1 MRGKRERNR
10 FRWGGAG
17 SREHTV
23 ACAARGKLTPTHPP
37 SQLTQVPADVSEADL
52 LPLFSAYGPVRS
64 LHLLKGVDSKPRG
77 VRECGCE
84 LRERRDEAT
93 PTHTHTPSFLIFPP
107 TGCAMVLYSR
117 WAHAE
122 AACTALDGAD
132 ALSCGRALVCHFAN
146 PRRGGGPGAP
156 PEPGIAPRKLFV
168 GQVPRDADEG
178 SLRPLFEPFG
188 PIESISILRTL
199 RGASAGCAF
208 VQYASWA
215 GAEAAMEAHAGR
227 TRLPGADAPLV
238 VKFADAR
245 RREVAARAAVAAAAA
260 AAAAAAVVPGLGTN
274 PTTTTGPLFSGGP
287 GGDAWSYG
295 GTTFYGDT
303 SAAASAAWPSAA
315 APVPVPPRR
324 SSPDGAGGYGS
335 AYSSPY
341 DPSAGGYG
349 GELGGA
355 DALTSAAAASA
366 AAASRLDG
374 LALPDDLPGV
384 SPDSGDDVAAVVA
397 RSASSASLGS
407 SLGGGGGG
415 HAATAPFAQPLPPP
429 LYPPSTAPASLDALL
444 ASSAS
449 LGLPPPPPTWGQRF
463 GPSDPPSAWRL
474 FVGQVPVDA
483 SEADLHRVFAP
494 IGDVAELYVL
504 RSGGGKSRGCAFVTY
519 TTRGAAA
526 AAIAALDG
534 APLGRVAAPAV
545 GGPPPRRLV
554 VRFADRAG
562 RGAAVGA
569 AHAHAAAALA
579 AVPAAGYYF

>member
-1 MRGKRERNR
+1 
-10 FRWGGAG
+10 
-17 SREHTV
+17 
-23 ACAARGKLTPTHPP
+23 
-37 SQLTQVPADVSEADL
+37 
-52 LPLFSAYGPVRS
+52 
-64 LHLLKGVDSKPRG
+64 
-77 VRECGCE
+77 
-84 LRERRDEAT
+84 
-93 PTHTHTPSFLIFPP
+93 
-107 TGCAMVLYSR
+107 MVLYSR

-132 ALSCGRALVCHFAN
+132 ALARGRALVCHFAN

-178 SLRPLFEPFG
+178 ALRPLFEPFG
-188 PIESISILRTL
+188 PIESISILRTH

-215 GAEAAMEAHAGR
+215 SAEAAIEAHAGR

-245 RREVAARAAVAAAAA
+245 RREVAARAAVVAAAAA
-260 AAAAAAVVPGLGTN
+260 AAAASAAATVPGLGGA
-274 PTTTTGPLFSGGP
+274 PTTTGPLFGGGP

-355 DALTSAAAASA
+355 DALASAA

-384 SPDSGDDVAAVVA
+384 TPDSGDDVAAVVA

-407 SLGGGGGG
+407 SLGGG
-415 HAATAPFAQPLPPP
+415 HAATAPFAPPPPP

-444 ASSAS
+444 ASSAG
-449 LGLPPPPPTWGQRF
+449 LGLPPTPPTWGQRF

-519 TTRGAAA
+519 STRGAAA

-534 APLGRVAAPAV
+534 APLERAPAA

-554 VRFADRAG
+554 VRFADRTG
-562 RGAAVGA
+562 RGAAGVAGAGA

-579 AVPAAGYYF
+579 AAVPASGYYF